1 MPHFSKTINDCE
13 IEKGELTWK
22 SSFRYLFPANCLRAQ
37 HTDLKCYISELA
49 ITKKKL
55 PMLVC
60 LCFREK
66 PEEIIVRPKVS

>member
-49 ITKKKL
+49 ITKKKNFQCWC
-55 PMLVC
+55 VC
-60 LCFREK
+60 VLGKNQR
-66 PEEIIVRPKVS
+66 RL